1 MYLPTKPAV
10 SQSAASSGERTG
22 SLQRKEEGGYPDTSF
37 QFYSNG
43 KEPIVGLSPAIPSV
57 KVGVVIGPK
66 YAVVAGSIVDD
77 GSGEPVNGTVHL
89 WRRNAPDKPIST
101 GGLLISGC
109 LCRLTRTSASR
120 WKCRTTKR
128 GSQGERCT

>member
-1 MYLPTKPAV
+1 M
-10 SQSAASSGERTG
+10 
-22 SLQRKEEGGYPDTSF
+22 
-37 QFYSNG
+37 
-43 KEPIVGLSPAIPSV
+43 GLSPAIPSV

-89 WRRNAPDKPIST
+89 WRRNAPD
-101 GGLLISGC
+101 LLISGC